1 MPGEGLVGKVKLNL
15 LQGDNL
21 ERENER
27 GREGGCRRWWVVST
41 WWWVCRQKRL

>member
-27 GREGGCRRWWVVST
+27 GRQGGREGGRLLEVVGS
-41 WWWVCRQKRL
+41 VHMVVGL